1 MIEQQWQHQQFRR
14 RTDGVE
20 PCRPW
25 RIRPQR
31 SNHRERKQRNRK
43 AQIGRFSDC
52 RKTFTSINGTIE
64 RMNTAA
70 KIATSVVDQGSETAI
85 KMTKISAVAA
95 QATGSRHRLAS
106 NAATD
111 SLATALTP
119 CPRARDRQARSC

>member
-1 MIEQQWQHQQFRR
+1 MAYSRAPHGASDHSVPTTASANSAI
-14 RTDGVE
+14 G
-20 PCRPW
+20 
-25 RIRPQR
+25 
-31 SNHRERKQRNRK
+31 K

-52 RKTFTSINGTIE
+52 RKTFTSITATTE

-119 CPRARDRQARSC
+119 CSRARDRQARSC